1 MGDPDAIAAAA
12 AVTPTADRQER
23 VPETPPKKAS
33 PTGPPPKKKLD
44 LDDTVRESPSVSFFV
59 GLPAIQIQ
67 NLVSQVLRLGCPTP
81 SSCLSYSFPDV
92 VFVNR
97 DARGDPAC
105 HGGNKHPTQPENP
118 YRSCDQPRHP
128 SKLEPGDDSGPHHP
142 SQHLEPGD
150 DRGSW

>member
-1 MGDPDAIAAAA
+1 MKARKQTLLFQECLRMPPKTFLTDPDAIAAAA

-23 VPETPPKKAS
+23 VPETTPKKAS

-44 LDDTVRESPSVSFFV
+44 LDDTVRESLSVSFFV
-59 GLPAIQIQ
+59 GLPAIQIR

-97 DARGDPAC
+97 DA
-105 HGGNKHPTQPENP
+105 TQPENP
-118 YRSCDQPRHP
+118 YRSCDQPRSP
-128 SKLEPGDDSGPHHP
+128 R
-142 SQHLEPGD
+142 QA
-150 DRGSW
+150 